1 MSRYTPDSSQKLAG
15 KDSGSLSALG
25 VSSRDATHLVNRQ
38 GVGRMDEALI
48 INSMPATA
56 INDLT
61 DERLL
66 SIAQQNYNTSEE
78 YFNASHRTRIMDA
91 MSRFNSQHP
100 KGSKYWQDA
109 FLRRSKIFR
118 PKTRSVIRKREAA
131 AIIAM
136 FSTTDVAA
144 INASDNGNPQA
155 ARDAR
160 IQQALL
166 NHRLNEDARF
176 YQFVMGSVQDADR
189 QGIVCAA
196 TQWEYRE
203 TTRYYD
209 RIKTD
214 ENGTQTRDRISARMP
229 TFDRPAWRLV
239 PIENIRFSPGCD
251 WMDPVNSSP
260 YLIELM
266 PRYVCEIREQIN
278 NPRARLKYRNLND
291 AELMMGTKS
300 NEWDPIR
307 IQREHNRQDR
317 YARQGEIHDY
327 SIVWVHRNILR
338 IDGEDYI
345 YDTVGTQVMLSD
357 MVPLNQ
363 VDPRGYRGYVIGG
376 MTLESHNPFPEGT
389 ATLMSQLQDEL
400 NDNANLRTDM
410 NKMATAGRYFVK
422 RTAGIDLHAL
432 ARFSPGSAVE
442 MDDPESSVKW
452 DRANPPPSSNYEENN
467 LLNTEI
473 DDLVGNFNQ
482 GSVAAN
488 KQLNET
494 VGGLSMLGD
503 IGTQMTEYDMRTLAK
518 TFFEPVLRQTL
529 DLVRMYET
537 DRDLAAQIGSK
548 FAISEVQYWQSL
560 QTPTVLNINVGF
572 GATNPMKRLEKL
584 QAGMKIMSEFFP
596 YMMMMAD
603 QAEIVQE
610 VFGAVGYPDAERFFP
625 FLDEKTQQ
633 DPKYRTLIMQLNQ
646 MRMLSFPHIAEAQG
660 RQQQGQ
666 AQAMGA
672 ITAAK
677 IKAQADVT
685 KTREQIAGQL
695 KLKELELDLARV
707 ELQIEYANTDIKR
720 EELNLERQKL
730 ANDIAVQQE
739 QMAIQ
744 AQGTQ
749 IAANPAQMGEP
760 TPEQQQQITS
770 LDQPGS
776 SGVQLPPLAQLM
788 ASLNSVLGGPAGGQ
802 QQSQPEDEDDDT
814 MSVGEMQQAGGPPA

>member
-1 MSRYTPDSSQKLAG
+1 MSRFMPSSENKLAG
-15 KDSGSLSALG
+15 NGQSGLSSLGLPNREAS
-25 VSSRDATHLVNRQ
+25 HMIQRQ

-48 INSMPATA
+48 LEAFPAET
-56 INDLT
+56 INDT
-61 DERLL
+61 SDERMLQ
-66 SIAQQNYNTSEE
+66 IAQQNYNTSEE

-131 AIIAM
+131 AIMAM
-136 FSTTDVAA
+136 FSTSAVTA
-144 INASDNGNPQA
+144 IDASDNGNPQA
-155 ARDAR
+155 AKDAR
-160 IQQALL
+160 IQQHLL

-176 YQFVMGSVQDADR
+176 YQFVMGCVQDADR

-203 TTRYYD
+203 ATRYYD
-209 RIKTD
+209 RIRTD
-214 ENGTQTRDRISARMP
+214 EHGNQSRDRISARMP
-229 TFDRPAWRLV
+229 TFDRPSWRLV

-266 PRYVCEIREQIN
+266 PKYVCEIRQEMK
-278 NPRARLKYRNLND
+278 NPRARLKYRDLND
-291 AELMMGTKS
+291 AMLMMGTKS

-327 SIVWVHRNILR
+327 SIVWVHRNIIR
-338 IDGEDYI
+338 VEGEDYI
-345 YDTVGTQVMLSD
+345 YDTIGTQVMLSD
-357 MVPLNQ
+357 LVPLNQ
-363 VDPRGYRGYVIGG
+363 VDPRGYRPYVIGG

-442 MDDPESSVKW
+442 MDDPANSVKW
-452 DRANPPPSSNYEENN
+452 DRATPPPSSNFEENN

-503 IGTQMTEYDMRTLAK
+503 VGTQMTEYDMRTLAK
-518 TFFEPVLRQTL
+518 TVFEPVLRQTL

-537 DRDLAAQIGSK
+537 DRALAAQIGSK
-548 FAISEVQYWQSL
+548 FAISEVQYWNSL
-560 QTPTVLNINVGF
+560 QTQTTLNINVGF
-572 GATNPMKRLEKL
+572 GATNPMKKLEKL
-584 QAGMKIMSEFFP
+584 QAGMKIMGEFFP

-633 DPKYRTLIMQLNQ
+633 DPKYRALIMQLNQ

-677 IKAQADVT
+677 IKAQADVS

-695 KLKELELDLARV
+695 KLKEMELALARV
-707 ELQIEYANTDIKR
+707 ELQIEYAKTDIAR

-730 ANDIAVQQE
+730 ANDIAMQQE
-739 QMAIQ
+739 QMLIT

-749 IAANPAQMGEP
+749 VKNPHAEPGQP
-760 TPEQQQQITS
+760 TPEQEQQIQS

-776 SGVQLPPLAQLM
+776 QGVQLPPLDSLMQQL
-788 ASLNSVLGGPAGGQ
+788 SGKLGGPVGGG
-802 QQSQPEDEDDDT
+802 EDDDSDDGMT
-814 MSVGEMQQAGGPPA
+814 VGEMQQSGGPPA